1 VGGLEILV
9 TNHLVS
15 TLIPS
20 KKYTRLWT
28 YRW

>member
-1 VGGLEILV
+1 V